1 MKQQLKKWM
10 TAVVFTF
17 LAISAFAQ
25 DDESPAA
32 APWVSDKGYWV
43 LESNIHSPLNHI
55 VRFYTN
61 EDVLVYTENISGM
74 RLNPD
79 KRKVKMKLKEV
90 LEATVLAWQ
99 KNSQPEANKDYVT
112 AKLK

>member
-10 TAVVFTF
+10 AAAAFALLT
-17 LAISAFAQ
+17 ISAFAQ

-32 APWVSDKGYWV
+32 APWASDKGYWV
-43 LESNIHSPLNHI
+43 VESNIHSPLNHI

-61 EDVLVYTENISGM
+61 DDVLVYTENISGM
-74 RLNPD
+74 KLKPE

-90 LEATVLAWQ
+90 LEALVLAWQ
-99 KNSQPEANKDYVT
+99 KNKQADADKNYVL

>member
-10 TAVVFTF
+10 AAAVFT
-17 LAISAFAQ
+17 LLTISAFAQ
-25 DDESPAA
+25 DEESPVA

-43 LESNIHSPLNHI
+43 VESNIHSPLNHI

-61 EDVLVYTENISGM
+61 ENVLVYTENISGM
-74 RLNPD
+74 KLNPV

-90 LEATVLAWQ
+90 MESLVLAWQ
-99 KNSQPEANKDYVT
+99 KNRQPEANKDYVT